1 MEIMPDAEQSL
12 LVSVEEIDSA
22 RDRATASLA
31 DNDGND

>member
-1 MEIMPDAEQSL
+1 MPDTEQSL

-22 RDRATASLA
+22 HDRATGSLT